1 MLDWLKRPASE
12 TQITHG
18 QRLWL
23 YVLCGLAM
31 VYLMAPSLLVIPMSF
46 SDSRFLEFPPR
57 EYGLRWYENYLFSI
71 EWMDA
76 TRVSFTAAILTV
88 LVATPVGTAAAYA
101 LHVSG
106 VRYAQLLQLALT
118 TPIMV
123 PVILIGIALFFLFA
137 KLGLNNTI
145 PGLVLAHSM
154 LALPFVLITV
164 SAGLKTYD
172 MNQELVA
179 RSLGASRL
187 KAFLTVTLPQIRFS
201 IISGALLAFI
211 TSLDEVVI
219 ALFISGGENATLTR
233 RMFNA
238 LRDEIDPTIA
248 AISTILIAISVL
260 ALVLAQIFGQQ
271 RQQIYRPQEDT

>member
-1 MLDWLKRPASE
+1 MR
-12 TQITHG
+12 
-18 QRLWL
+18 
-23 YVLCGLAM
+23 
-31 VYLMAPSLLVIPMSF
+31 
-46 SDSRFLEFPPR
+46 
-57 EYGLRWYENYLFSI
+57 NY
-71 EWMDA
+71 
-76 TRVSFTAAILTV
+76 
-88 LVATPVGTAAAYA
+88 

-106 VRYAQLLQLALT
+106 VRYAQLLQMALT

-123 PVILIGIALFFLFA
+123 PVILIAIGVFFLYA
-137 KLGLNNTI
+137 RLGLNNSI
-145 PGLVLAHSM
+145 LGLVLAHSM

-201 IISGALLAFI
+201 IISGALLAFL
-211 TSLDEVVI
+211 TSLDEVVV

-248 AISTILIAISVL
+248 SISTLLIAVSCL
-260 ALVLAQIFGQQ
+260 LLVLAQIFGKE
-271 RQQIYRPQEDT
+271 RQSQYRPQEET

>member
-1 MLDWLKRPASE
+1 MFAFLRKPASD

-18 QRLWL
+18 GRLWL
-23 YVLCGLAM
+23 YIFCGLAM
-31 VYLMAPSLLVIPMSF
+31 FFLLAPSLLVVPMSF

-57 EYGLRWYENYLFSI
+57 EYGVRWYENYLFSV

-76 TRVSFTAAILTV
+76 TRISFLAAFLTV
-88 LVATPVGTAAAYA
+88 MLATPVGTAAAYA

-106 VRYAQLLQLALT
+106 IRFAQLLQLALT

-123 PVILIGIALFFLFA
+123 PVILIAIGVFFLYA
-137 KLGLNNTI
+137 KLGLNNTV

-172 MNQELVA
+172 MNQEMVA

-211 TSLDEVVI
+211 TSLDEVVV

-248 AISTILIAISVL
+248 AISTILIAVSVL
-260 ALVLAQIFGQQ
+260 ALVLAQILGQQ
-271 RQQIYRPQEDT
+271 KQQVYRPQEEH

>member
-1 MLDWLKRPASE
+1 MKWFNRQASD

-23 YVLCGLAM
+23 YVLCGLVM
-31 VYLMAPSLLVIPMSF
+31 FFLMAPSLLVIPMSF
-46 SDSRFLEFPPR
+46 SDSRFLQFPP
-57 EYGLRWYENYLFSI
+57 ETYGLRWYENYLFSI

-76 TRVSFTAAILTV
+76 TRISFTAAILTACLAV
-88 LVATPVGTAAAYA
+88 PVGTAAAYA

-106 VRYAQLLQLALT
+106 VRYAQLLQMALT

-123 PVILIGIALFFLFA
+123 PVILIAIGVFFLYA
-137 KLGLNNTI
+137 RLGLNNSI
-145 PGLVLAHSM
+145 LGLVLAHSM

-187 KAFLTVTLPQIRFS
+187 RAFLTVTLPQIRFS
-201 IISGALLAFI
+201 IISGALLAFL
-211 TSLDEVVI
+211 TSLDEVVV

-248 AISTILIAISVL
+248 SISTLLIAVSCL
-260 ALVLAQIFGQQ
+260 LLVLAQIFGKE
-271 RQQIYRPQEDT
+271 RQSQYRPQEET

>member
-1 MLDWLKRPASE
+1 MLKWFKAPASE

-18 QRLWL
+18 QRIWL
-23 YVLCGLAM
+23 YFLCGLTMAF
-31 VYLMAPSLLVIPMSF
+31 LMAPSLLVIPMSF
-46 SDSRFLEFPPR
+46 SDSRFLTFPP
-57 EYGLRWYENYLFSI
+57 ESFSLRWYENYLFSV

-76 TRVSFTAAILTV
+76 TRVSLIAACLTV
-88 LVATPVGTAAAYA
+88 CVATPVGTAAAYA

-106 VRYAQLLQLALT
+106 VRYAQVLQMALT

-123 PVILIGIALFFLFA
+123 PIILIGIGVFFLYA
-137 KLGLNNTI
+137 RLGLNNTM

-187 KAFLTVTLPQIRFS
+187 WAFLTVTLPQIRFS

-211 TSLDEVVI
+211 TSLDEVVV

-238 LRDEIDPTIA
+238 LRDQIDPTIA
-248 AISTILIAISVL
+248 AISTLLIAISVML
-260 ALVLAQIFGQQ
+260 LVLAQIFGQEK
-271 RQQIYRPQEDT
+271 QQKYRPQEEE

>member
-1 MLDWLKRPASE
+1 MLGWLKRPASD
-12 TQITHG
+12 TQIAHG
-18 QRLWL
+18 RRLWL
-23 YVLCGLAM
+23 YCYCGLAM
-31 VYLMAPSLLVIPMSF
+31 FFLVAPSLLVIPMSI

-57 EYGLRWYENYLFSI
+57 EYSFRWYENYLFSV

-76 TRVSFTAAILTV
+76 TRVSFAAALFTV
-88 LVATPVGTAAAYA
+88 CLATPLGVAAAYA

-106 VRYAQLLQLALT
+106 LRHRQLLQMALT

-123 PVILIGIALFFLFA
+123 PVILIGIGLFFLYA
-137 KLGLNNTI
+137 RLGLNNSI
-145 PGLVLAHSM
+145 LGLVLAHSM

-201 IISGALLAFI
+201 IVSGALLAFI
-211 TSLDEVVI
+211 TSLDEVVV

-238 LRDEIDPTIA
+238 LRDQIDPTIA
-248 AISTILIAISVL
+248 SISTLLIAISVL
-260 ALVLAQIFGQQ
+260 LLLLTQIFGQQ
-271 RQQIYRPQEDT
+271 RQSGNRPQEKT